1 MSTGSTLRA
10 AHPRLSTLASA
21 IAVAAIAGVTVVGL
35 ARTVFA
41 DGTPRA
47 ASVSAQK
54 RTLLGRALEKDA
66 HRGVKVR
73 LKHWRAPRVPRPRTQ
88 LAPAPV
94 TIPASTLS
102 TAPAVGS
109 SLPQTSDDGNSHDE

>member
-10 AHPRLSTLASA
+10 THPRLSTLASA
-21 IAVAAIAGVTVVGL
+21 IAVVAIAGATVVGL

-41 DGTPRA
+41 DATPGD

-54 RTLLGRALEKDA
+54 RTLLGRALDKDA

-73 LKHWRAPRVPRPRTQ
+73 LKHWKAPRVPRPRTQ

-109 SLPQTSDDGNSHDE
+109 LPQTSDDGNSHDE

>member
-1 MSTGSTLRA
+1 
-10 AHPRLSTLASA
+10 
-21 IAVAAIAGVTVVGL
+21 VVAIAGATVVGL

-41 DGTPRA
+41 DATPGD
-47 ASVSAQK
+47 ASISAQK
-54 RTLLGRALEKDA
+54 RTLLGRALDKDA
-66 HRGVKVR
+66 HRGVKLR
-73 LKHWRAPRVPRPRTQ
+73 LKHWKAPRVPRPRTQ

-109 SLPQTSDDGNSHDE
+109 LPQTSDDGNSHDE